1 MESFSLC
8 IAAGVVKDSVA
19 TQIGQSTQWC
29 NYDVTVSNGDPYLIH
44 RTRWNELQAPTVCG
58 TDERRASVHTD
69 RKATPMCSTECK
81 ISFSA
86 GVMASRKC
94 GVWLGTLVLGSL
106 LPAVLVTFGVGN
118 SILCKC
124 IFFTAWRVCVN
135 YFSPLMSVVKFIH
148 HPT

>member
-1 MESFSLC
+1 M
-8 IAAGVVKDSVA
+8 
-19 TQIGQSTQWC
+19 
-29 NYDVTVSNGDPYLIH
+29 TVSKGVNLCDPCLIH

-58 TDERRASVHTD
+58 TDVIPVAPRERSYGQE
-69 RKATPMCSTECK
+69 ATPMCSTACK

-106 LPAVLVTFGVGN
+106 LPAVLVTFGAGN

-124 IFFTAWRVCVN
+124 IFFTA
-135 YFSPLMSVVKFIH
+135 
-148 HPT
+148 